1 MNFLDIIKKKFSKF
15 KILIENFLKEIFY
28 HIFFQTKKKKIQ
40 KKIIYSHIKHHWK
53 LKNNKLFYAYLKR
66 INDYF
71 FIISALRNNSH
82 KLFYPSKE
90 IFRKM
95 NYSNNFEF
103 IENYSSLR
111 SILASYIKSF
121 FILFKIKV
129 DKNKKFL
136 KLFID
141 YLNNYF
147 LIDCSKQ
154 LSFRSSF
161 ENFFF

>member
-1 MNFLDIIKKKFSKF
+1 
-15 KILIENFLKEIFY
+15 
-28 HIFFQTKKKKIQ
+28 
-40 KKIIYSHIKHHWK
+40 
-53 LKNNKLFYAYLKR
+53 
-66 INDYF
+66 
-71 FIISALRNNSH
+71 
-82 KLFYPSKE
+82 
-90 IFRKM
+90 M

-129 DKNKKFL
+129 DKNKNFSNF
-136 KLFID
+136 FID

-161 ENFFF
+161 ENFFSKNNIEKICIPTFEFVEGRSIIFEGKKHKKIKILGYQHGFMGDLHINRFLSLLI